1 MVTPDDRPEAEE
13 DHAGDGGLPIE
24 PDELPA
30 GQAPRHVRRPRLF
43 RPFRAG
49 LYLLYGLIVAWLFVS
64 ISSSWVR
71 SIWGDA
77 DDPVRAHVTASSA
90 RHAPDVEGPEGAT
103 TARATER

>member
-1 MVTPDDRPEAEE
+1 MATPDAPPEPTAPRPVEHSAV
-13 DHAGDGGLPIE
+13 E

-64 ISSSWVR
+64 ITSSWVR

-77 DDPVRAHVTASSA
+77 DDPVRSHAVAAPEPAAPNSS
-90 RHAPDVEGPEGAT
+90 PPSTT
-103 TARATER
+103 TAHATER